1 MFSWLIDESGQV
13 VGRAGVGSPSN
24 LTVVEGVEASD
35 RDLVYFDGT
44 EIVLRP
50 SKPDGAVWAIASN
63 EWVVPVPFSAAIT
76 NPSRNWEGLVNALRG
91 SEIFGVV
98 WTAALSTVRAS
109 TAYGQIMNEIGGTR
123 SQEGLI
129 FALGQLRSAMRDQ
142 ASLVDFTAQ
151 QLIDLGDILAANGF
165 DRELFDLA
173 D

>member
-1 MFSWLIDESGQV
+1 M
-13 VGRAGVGSPSN
+13 
-24 LTVVEGVEASD
+24 
-35 RDLVYFDGT
+35 YFNCT

-50 SKPDGAVWAIASN
+50 SKPDGAIWAIASN
-63 EWVVPVPFSAAIT
+63 EWVIPVPFSAAIT
-76 NPSRNWEGLVNALRG
+76 SSPLNWDGLVIALRG

-123 SQEGLI
+123 SQEGLV
-129 FALGQLRSAMRDQ
+129 FALGQLRSAMREQ

-151 QLIDLGDILAANGF
+151 QLITVGDILAANGF

-173 D
+173 E